1 MNHILNIPETM
12 ARQGKGKS
20 RKMNEEEK
28 CKEKDKRKNKKK
40 KKRKEYLLNPTI
52 KLLAS
57 KHITKTCL

>member
-12 ARQGKGKS
+12 VKATAKAKP
-20 RKMNEEEK
+20 KKKKNIK
-28 CKEKDKRKNKKK
+28 KKIKEKK

-52 KLLAS
+52 KLLPS